1 MTHLRRRLSSGGI
14 PKNRGIREFKPPWSG
29 PEEDWVLVLDDE
41 SRYVPLGIGSF
52 IYFFLL

>member
-41 SRYVPLGIGSF
+41 SRYVPLG
-52 IYFFLL
+52 